1 MLENEEKQIE
11 NSKSTLLIGEVSKL
25 EQEKNQ
31 DEESEKSTIEKNLLY
46 KVKSVSIFKL
56 ICHLSGKLE
65 IFLMIIGTIATIFS
79 GSSYS
84 IWGLLLGD
92 SINDLSGV
100 LDIDNLP
107 DEEYDKELD
116 KIETKINKMIL
127 YFIILG
133 IFTFIGNFFML
144 FMWGYS
150 ALRQINKMKKN
161 YFSIILRQEPSWFDE
176 NNAFEFSTKVQT
188 QLEQIEFGI
197 GDKFGQII
205 LMFAEIISGFT
216 VGFIT
221 SWKLTLVLFASLPIM
236 ISALIISDYFGE
248 NLLVKS
254 KKIYEKAGGI
264 AEELLYNIKTVTS
277 FVNFDYELN
286 RYGKLIEEVNTY
298 KQKKS
303 LIEGIS
309 FGLMILGFFTSFS
322 ACILYSRILIS
333 NKEIN
338 YSTGEPYNGGDVA
351 KVLLCVLSG
360 IFAING
366 LGPNIQIIKGS
377 CVASSDYFTLLER
390 IPKIISSD
398 SDYTPSREEFKGKI
412 EFKNVKF
419 MYPNDKE
426 ERLILDGL
434 NLIIEPGKKIA
445 LVGESGCGKST
456 TINLIE
462 RFYDYNYG
470 EILID
475 DINITK
481 YNLNELRNLI
491 GYVQQEPV
499 LFNTSIREN
508 IIFGREKKLEK
519 IGDIDTLIN
528 EACEDAYIKDFIES
542 NVDKYNYIVGIKG
555 SKLSGGQK
563 QRIAIARAIL
573 MKPKILILDE
583 ATSALDNQSEK
594 EVQKALD
601 NISKKNITTIVI
613 AHRLSTIKNSD
624 LICAIKKGKIV
635 EQGTHKE
642 LVELN
647 GYYAGLIKEQLA
659 EDEIKDIENEEDDEK
674 YEEIDDNNNEIKNDI
689 NIEINTKN
697 NLENEEKEKE
707 NKSFSSS
714 KDESLINQKEPNENI
729 KEIKIERKRI
739 WELISDHKCD
749 LVLGTI
755 CGILYGSFSSLV
767 GVILGKTINSLS
779 SKDPDKVKSEGF
791 IISMIYIGV
800 GISGGFVIFLK
811 IWKLESLGS
820 IISLKM
826 RKKIIRKYLQLHI
839 GYYDIDTNS
848 PGALLTK
855 LSIDTSQLDSL
866 ILNIVGG
873 TLTIISTYLISIGLG
888 IVYDWKIT
896 LILSLFV
903 PLSVFGLVKKE
914 DYMENGREGNKKMQ
928 IEAGSILSECVINT
942 KTIFSF
948 NFQQKAVEIYTNI
961 LNSETKNYLK
971 NCVMQGF
978 WVGIGLCC
986 FDLSFAAS
994 YKFAIILMRKRTLT
1008 FQNLNCVI
1016 TNISNSCDGLTDI
1029 LRNMGDS
1036 AKAKLS
1042 FKSVFETLDTESKIS
1057 SFEIDN
1063 KGKISPNEIKGKIE
1077 FKNVYFSYPTKPNQ
1091 LVLKNLSFTI
1101 NPGQKIGLVG
1111 LSGSGKSSII
1121 QLIERFYDVN
1131 KGEILI
1137 DGLNIKEYNLYEL
1150 RKKIGLVSQEP
1161 VLFKRSIYEN
1171 ILYGKLDSNDEEILE
1186 ASKKAD
1192 IKIFFNEKNFGTK
1205 DNPLSGGEKQRV
1217 AIARAIL
1224 KNPTIVL
1231 LDEATSALDKE
1242 TEKEIQKNI
1251 EELQKGKTCISV
1263 AHRLSTIIDSDM
1275 IFVMES
1281 GKLVENGTHNELLKL
1296 KGKYYTLYKYSCK

>member
-1 MLENEEKQIE
+1 MQENEESQLE
-11 NSKSTLLIGEVSKL
+11 NSKNTLLIGEVSKL
-25 EQEKNQ
+25 EEEKN
-31 DEESEKSTIEKNLLY
+31 EEETDKSSIEKNLIY
-46 KVKSVSIFKL
+46 KVKSISLFKL

-65 IFLMIIGTIATIFS
+65 IFLMIIGTFATIFS

-84 IWGLLLGD
+84 LWGFLLGD
-92 SINDLSGV
+92 TINDLSGV
-100 LDIDNLP
+100 IDIANLP
-107 DEEYDKELD
+107 DDQYYNELD
-116 KIETKINKMIL
+116 KIEIKINKMVF
-127 YFIILG
+127 YFVILG
-133 IFTFIGNFFML
+133 IFTFFGNFFML

-150 ALRQINKMKKN
+150 ALRQMNKMKKN
-161 YFSIILRQEPSWFDE
+161 YFSIILRQEPSWFDD

-205 LMFAEIISGFT
+205 LMFAEIISGFS

-221 SWKLTLVLFASLPIM
+221 SWKLTLVLFSSLPIM
-236 ISALIISDYFGE
+236 VSAFIISDYFGE
-248 NLLVKS
+248 NLLIKS
-254 KKIYEKAGGI
+254 RKLYEKAGGI

-277 FVNFDYELN
+277 FVNFDFELN
-286 RYGKLIEEVNTY
+286 RYGDLIEESNKY

-303 LIEGIS
+303 LIEGLS
-309 FGLMILGFFTSFS
+309 FGLMILGFFTSYA
-322 ACILYSRILIS
+322 ACVLYSRILIS
-333 NKEIN
+333 KKEIN
-338 YSTGEPYNGGDVA
+338 YSTGEPYNAGDIA

-366 LGPNIQIIKGS
+366 LGPNIQIIKES
-377 CVASSDYFTLLER
+377 CIASSDYFTLLER
-390 IPKIISSD
+390 IPRITSSD
-398 SDYTPSREEFKGKI
+398 SDFTPSREEFKGKI

-419 MYPNDKE
+419 IYPNDKE
-426 ERLILDGL
+426 EKLILDGL
-434 NLIIEPGKKIA
+434 NLLIEPGKKVAI
-445 LVGESGCGKST
+445 VGESGCGKST
-456 TINLIE
+456 TISLIE
-462 RFYDYNYG
+462 RFYDYNFG

-481 YNLNELRNLI
+481 YNLNELRDFI

-499 LFNTSIREN
+499 LFNTSIKDN

-519 IGDIDTLIN
+519 IGDIDMLIN
-528 EACEDAYIKDFIES
+528 DACEDSYIKDFIES

-601 NISKKNITTIVI
+601 NICKKNITTIVI

-624 LICAIKKGKIV
+624 LIYAMKGGKIV
-635 EQGTHKE
+635 EKGTHKE
-642 LVELN
+642 LLELN
-647 GYYAGLIKEQLA
+647 GYYAGLIKDQLA
-659 EDEIKDIENEEDDEK
+659 EDEIKIIENIEDNDKEDIIDN
-674 YEEIDDNNNEIKNDI
+674 EEINNDI
-689 NIEINTKN
+689 NVGVNTNN
-697 NLENEEKEKE
+697 NLDSNEHDDI
-707 NKSFSSS
+707 NKSYTNS
-714 KDESLINQKEPNENI
+714 KSESFINKKNLKYINKKE
-729 KEIKIERKRI
+729 KEIKIDRKRI

-749 LVLGTI
+749 LFTGTI
-755 CGILYGSFSSLV
+755 CGLLYGSLCPFV
-767 GVILGKTINSLS
+767 GVILGKTVNSLS
-779 SKDPDKVKSEGF
+779 SKDSEKVKSEGF
-791 IISMIYIGV
+791 IISMIYLGV
-800 GISGGFVIFLK
+800 GISGGLTIFLK
-811 IWKLESLGS
+811 IWKLENLGS
-820 IISLKM
+820 IIALKM
-826 RKKIIRKYLQLHI
+826 RKKVIRKYLQLHI
-839 GYYDIDTNS
+839 GYYDIETNS

-873 TLTIISTYLISIGLG
+873 TLTIISTYFISIGLG
-888 IVYDWKIT
+888 IIYDWKIT

-903 PLSVFGLVKKE
+903 PLSVFGLVKKQ
-914 DYMENGREGNKKMQ
+914 DYMENGREGNKKMK

-948 NFQQKAVEIYTNI
+948 NFQQKAVEIYSNI
-961 LNSETKNYLK
+961 LNSQTKDYLK
-971 NCVMQGF
+971 NCIMQGF
-978 WVGIGLCC
+978 WVGLGLCC
-986 FDLSFAAS
+986 YDLSFAVT
-994 YKFAIILMRKRTLT
+994 YKFAIIFMRKRTLT
-1008 FQNLNCVI
+1008 FENLNCVI

-1029 LRNMGDS
+1029 LRNMSDS

-1042 FKSVFETLDTESKIS
+1042 FKSVFETLDTEIKIS

-1063 KGKISPNEIKGKIE
+1063 KEKISPSEIKGTIE

-1091 LVLKNLSFTI
+1091 LVLKNLSFII

-1121 QLIERFYDVN
+1121 QLIERFYDVS

-1137 DGLNIKEYNLYEL
+1137 DGINIKEYNLYEL

-1171 ILYGKLDSNDEEILE
+1171 ILYGKLDSSDKQVLE

-1192 IKIFFNEKNFGTK
+1192 IKMFFNEKNFGTK

-1217 AIARAIL
+1217 AIARAFL
-1224 KNPTIVL
+1224 KNPIIVL

-1251 EELQKGKTCISV
+1251 FELQKGRTCISV
-1263 AHRLSTIIDSDM
+1263 AHRLSTIVDSDM

-1281 GKLVENGTHNELLKL
+1281 GKLVEKGTHNELLKL
-1296 KGKYYTLYKYSCK
+1296 KGKYFTLYKYSSK